1 MPLTELTAAINE
13 RLLSDARLA
22 PYALKARIYENGTVR
37 LQGIVDVLEEKR
49 QAEELV
55 RKFPGVK
62 KIENDIT
69 VCTDGAIDDSEVA
82 FEISEELRA
91 NPEVPDSVGVKVSG
105 GEAHLVGSV
114 SSYSEAQEA
123 MESAAK
129 ARGVRRVHNRLR
141 LAEIVDDASITNSIQ
156 DVFIRELDL
165 LPGKVRVVTEDG
177 VVTLQGNLP
186 EPLAARAAELASRV
200 PGVKELHN
208 DLNRTEADPDDQIV
222 VKVMN
227 RIADNPYLNEMPIS
241 IEVEAGKIVF
251 SGKVDSLEAKKD
263 IERTLHELVAEFK
276 PRTFQLENRLRLE
289 E

>member
-22 PYALKARIYENGTVR
+22 PYALKARFYENGTVQ

-55 RKFPGVK
+55 RKFPEVK

-114 SSYSEAQEA
+114 TSYNEAQEA

-129 ARGVRRVHNRLR
+129 ARGVRQVHNQLR
-141 LAEIVDDASITNSIQ
+141 LAETVDDASITNGIQ
-156 DVFIRELDL
+156 DVFIHELDL
-165 LPGKVRVVTEDG
+165 LPGKVRAVTEDG

-186 EPLAARAAELASRV
+186 EPLAAQAVELASRL

-208 DLNRTEADPDDQIV
+208 ELNQTEADADDQIV

-227 RIADNPYLNEMPIS
+227 QIAANPYLNEMPIS
-241 IEVEAGKIVF
+241 IEVEAGKIIL

-263 IERTLHELVAEFK
+263 IERILHELVAEFK
-276 PRTFQLENRLRLE
+276 PRAFQLENRLRLE
-289 E
+289 G